1 MINRLFDR
9 LSDLAVVA
17 FAVWTAVYHVGLL
30 FTPPTWVLLS
40 CWLVVLAILGGLY
53 AWWLTPQPAERGA
66 ERAAGASVDRP
77 PLGYWAF
84 AAIATGVVAGAAAG
98 LHKSGVPW
106 WLVWSAGLLSVAATA
121 VVFVGAR
128 GGAQVLRG
136 RTDTDE
142 PARDM
147 TAVPVLTAAGFA
159 IGSLFLVN
167 TDGDD
172 AFFVSRSVWTAAHGR
187 IALQDVIFTQ
197 GEIPPIAGEPPVSS
211 IEVLV
216 GALARELGVPAA
228 SLLWY
233 VALPVVV
240 FLAVWALWR
249 LVREWA
255 PRRLLACFAVA
266 VVYLVWSGESGGSL
280 GAFHLLRMWQGKA
293 MFVSALIPLL
303 YVYLT
308 RWAERRS
315 PSALVLAAAA
325 GVAAT
330 GLSSTAALL
339 VPLVVAAVAGPLI
352 ITGRIRVGLAAA
364 AALAYPVG
372 AGLLV
377 TLTHSG
383 SAMVEGHADG
393 AASSYARVLLTGV
406 IGVIG
411 GCALWLGPWLAR
423 PGVPALITGG
433 VAAVATVLLM
443 NGLLEFTGSATGAGP
458 VMWRTMWV
466 VPAPVLVG
474 LLATV
479 ALPRALAHVKASR
492 WFALAPAGL
501 ICIALVVSGLPLWTQ
516 DAGTRVEGRPSWKAV
531 PKELRTSRAVVEAAK
546 ERGGGTVLMPQ
557 RYMRTVPMF
566 AIRVNA
572 VSPNSH
578 HLTILGASR
587 SFTNDRKL
595 LDQLVQSPR
604 SQKPAAGAVRDAL
617 QRVGVTVACAYH
629 TDKAALRLIAAAD
642 YGEQRKV
649 GGLGCLFAS
658 GSERNPGPQRNS
670 DPTAKP

>member
-1 MINRLFDR
+1 MTDRLLDR

-17 FAVWTAVYHVGLL
+17 FAVWTAVYHAGLL
-30 FTPPTWVLLS
+30 FDPPTWVLLV
-40 CWLVVLAILGGLY
+40 CWLVVLAGLGGLY
-53 AWWLTPQPAERGA
+53 AWRLPSWTA
-66 ERAAGASVDRP
+66 ERAPETSLDRP

-84 AAIATGVVAGAAAG
+84 AAIATGVVAGTAAG

-106 WLVWSAGLLSVAATA
+106 WVVWAAGLLSVAATA
-121 VVFVGAR
+121 AVFVGAR
-128 GGAQVLRG
+128 GGAHVLRG
-136 RTDTDE
+136 GDEEDE
-142 PARDM
+142 PARGM

-159 IGSLFLVN
+159 IASLFLVN

-187 IALQDVIFTQ
+187 VPLQDVIFTQ
-197 GEIPPIAGEPPVSS
+197 GELPPIAGEPPVSS

-216 GALARELGVPAA
+216 GALARVLGVPAA
-228 SLLWY
+228 SFLWY
-233 VALPVVV
+233 VALPVAV

-255 PRRLLACFAVA
+255 PRRLLACFVVAVA
-266 VVYLVWSGESGGSL
+266 YLVWAGESAGSL

-315 PSALVLAAAA
+315 PAALALAATA

-352 ITGRIRVGLAAA
+352 ITRRVGAGVAAA

-383 SAMVEGHADG
+383 GEMVEGRAAG
-393 AASSYARVLLTGV
+393 AAASYAVVLLAGAL
-406 IGVIG
+406 GVIG
-411 GCALWLGPWLAR
+411 GCALWLSPWLAR
-423 PGVPALITGG
+423 PGAPALIAGG
-433 VAAVATVLLM
+433 IAAVTTVLLVT
-443 NGLLEFTGSATGAGP
+443 GLLEFMGSATGAGP
-458 VMWRTMWV
+458 VMWRTLWV

-479 ALPRALAHVKASR
+479 TLPRVLARGPATARR
-492 WFALAPAGL
+492 WLVLAPAAL
-501 ICIALVVSGLPLWTQ
+501 VCAALVVGGLPLWAR
-516 DAGTRVEGRPSWKAV
+516 DAGTLVEGRPSWKAV
-531 PKELRTSRAVVEAAK
+531 PKELRTSRVVVREAKAHQGQAEGQRDGGAV
-546 ERGGGTVLMPQ
+546 VLMPQ

-566 AIRVNA
+566 AIGANA

-578 HLTILGASR
+578 HLHILGASR
-587 SFTNDRKL
+587 TFTDDRKL
-595 LDQLVQSPR
+595 LTRLVQSPR
-604 SQKPAAGAVRDAL
+604 SRKPAAGPVREAL
-617 QRVGVTVACAYH
+617 RRVQVTVACAH
-629 TDKAALRLIAAAD
+629 RADTAALRIIAAAG
-642 YGEQRKV
+642 YGGRREI
-649 GGLGCLFAS
+649 GGLVCLFTGGVA
-658 GSERNPGPQRNS
+658 GDVHPG
-670 DPTAKP
+670 KP

>member
-1 MINRLFDR
+1 MINRILDR
-9 LSDLAVVA
+9 FSDLAVVA

-30 FTPPTWVLLS
+30 VTPRTWVLLT

-53 AWWLTPQPAERGA
+53 AWRLTPEPSERA
-66 ERAAGASVDRP
+66 TERAAGASVDRP

-106 WLVWSAGLLSVAATA
+106 WLVWVAGLLSVAATA
-121 VVFVGAR
+121 VVFVSGRVGPQILRDGNDADQPAR
-128 GGAQVLRG
+128 GL
-136 RTDTDE
+136 
-142 PARDM
+142 
-147 TAVPVLTAAGFA
+147 TAVPVLTAVGFA
-159 IGSLFLVN
+159 IGSLFLIN

-233 VALPVVV
+233 VVLPVVV

-266 VVYLVWSGESGGSL
+266 VVYLVWSGESAGSL

-315 PSALVLAAAA
+315 PAALGLAAAA

-339 VPLVVAAVAGPLI
+339 VPLVVAAVAAPLI
-352 ITGRIRVGLAAA
+352 ITGRVRAGLAAT

-393 AASSYARVLLTGV
+393 AAGSYSKVLLAGV
-406 IGVIG
+406 LGVIG

-433 VAAVATVLLM
+433 VAAVTTVLLV
-443 NGLLEFTGSATGAGP
+443 NGLLEFMGSATGAGP

-479 ALPRALAHVKASR
+479 ALPRALAHAKASR

-501 ICIALVVSGLPLWTQ
+501 VSIALVVGGLPLWTP
-516 DAGTRVEGRPSWKAV
+516 DAGTLVEDRPSWKAV
-531 PKELRTSRAVVEAAK
+531 PKELRTSRMVVNAAK
-546 ERGGGTVLMPQ
+546 ERGGGVVLMPQ

-566 AIRVNA
+566 AIKVNA

-578 HLTILGASR
+578 HLHILGASR
-587 SFTNDRKL
+587 SFTNDRRL
-595 LDQLVQSPR
+595 LHELVQSPR
-604 SQKPAAGAVRDAL
+604 GPKPDAGAVRDAL
-617 QRVGVTVACAYH
+617 HRVEVTVACAYH
-629 TDKAALRLIAAAD
+629 TDQAALRLIAAAG
-642 YGEQRKV
+642 YGGQRKV
-649 GGLGCLFAS
+649 GGLGCLFAG
-658 GSERNPGPQRNS
+658 GSQQ
-670 DPTAKP
+670 DPDPPAKP